1 MRRCSGSDRFPVGRL
16 RVGVLGG
23 SFNPPH
29 IGHLILASDAFEA
42 LELDRLI
49 VVPANANPLKGPDPL
64 APRPEQRLEMVK
76 LAFGGDDRFEVSS
89 VEIDRG
95 GLSFM
100 VDTLETL
107 AAEHPGAE
115 LVLLV
120 GIDSLETLDRW
131 KQPQRI
137 KELAS
142 LAALM
147 RGGLPRGAEAAHAEA
162 QKSQVE
168 IVTTRRID
176 VSSTEI
182 RERIAAGLPVKG
194 FVAESVE
201 AYISA
206 AKLYRQRA
214 VD

>member
-1 MRRCSGSDRFPVGRL
+1 L

-42 LELDRLI
+42 LKLDRLI
-49 VVPANANPLKGPDPL
+49 VVPANANPLKGLDPL
-64 APRPEQRLEMVK
+64 APRPEQRLDMVR
-76 LAFGGDDRFEVSS
+76 LAFGGDPRFEVSS

-107 AAEHPGAE
+107 AAEHEGAE
-115 LVLLV
+115 MVLLL
-120 GIDSLETLDRW
+120 GIDSLKTLDRW
-131 KQPQRI
+131 KDPERI
-137 KELAS
+137 KELAK
-142 LAALM
+142 LACLS
-147 RGGLPRGAEAAHAEA
+147 RLPGDAEAAHTET
-162 QKSQVE
+162 QKYE
-168 IVTTRRID
+168 FELVTTRRVD

>member
-1 MRRCSGSDRFPVGRL
+1 M

-42 LELDRLI
+42 LKLDRLI
-49 VVPANANPLKGPDPL
+49 FVPANANPLKGLDPL
-64 APRPEQRLEMVK
+64 APRPEQRLEMAR
-76 LAFGGDDRFEVSS
+76 LAFGGDPRFEVSS

-107 AAEHPGAE
+107 AAEHEGAE
-115 LVLLV
+115 LVLLL
-120 GIDSLETLDRW
+120 GIDALKSLDHW
-131 KQPQRI
+131 KNPERI

-147 RGGLPRGAEAAHAEA
+147 RGDTAPGSRATKASHAEA
-162 QKSQVE
+162 HEPEGQSSIQQFEV
-168 IVTTRRID
+168 VTTRRVD

-214 VD
+214 ED

>member
-1 MRRCSGSDRFPVGRL
+1 L

-29 IGHLILASDAFEA
+29 IGHLVLASDAFEA
-42 LELDRLI
+42 LKLDRLVI
-49 VVPANANPLKGPDPL
+49 VPANANPLKGMDPQ
-64 APRPEQRLEMVK
+64 APRPEQRLEMAR
-76 LAFGGDDRFEVSS
+76 LAFGGDPRFEVSS

-107 AAEHPGAE
+107 SAENEGAE
-115 LVLLV
+115 LVLLL
-120 GIDSLETLDRW
+120 GIDSLKTLDRW
-131 KQPQRI
+131 KDPDRI
-137 KELAS
+137 KELVT
-142 LAALM
+142 LAALS
-147 RGGLPRGAEAAHAEA
+147 RATEATHAEPWIPRGAEAALVET
-162 QKSQVE
+162 QRQGIQV
-168 IVTTRRID
+168 VTTRRVD
-176 VSSTEI
+176 VSSTEV

-206 AKLYRQRA
+206 AKLYRERA
-214 VD
+214 ED

>member
-1 MRRCSGSDRFPVGRL
+1 L

-42 LELDRLI
+42 LKLDRLVI
-49 VVPANANPLKGPDPL
+49 VPANTNPLKGTDPL
-64 APRPEQRLEMVK
+64 APRPEQRLDMVR
-76 LAFGGDDRFEVSS
+76 LAFGGDNRFQVSS

-107 AAEHPGAE
+107 AADHKGAE
-115 LVLLV
+115 LVLLL
-120 GIDSLETLDRW
+120 GIDSLKTLDRW
-131 KQPQRI
+131 NRPQRI
-137 KELAS
+137 KELAT

-147 RGGLPRGAEAAHAEA
+147 REERTLASRAAEATHAEPHDAEA
-162 QKSQVE
+162 QSRFQQFEV
-168 IVTTRRID
+168 VTTRRVD

-206 AKLYRQRA
+206 AKLYRQRSE
-214 VD
+214 D

>member
-1 MRRCSGSDRFPVGRL
+1 M

-42 LELDRLI
+42 LKLDRLVI
-49 VVPANANPLKGPDPL
+49 VPANANPLKGTDPL
-64 APRPEQRLEMVK
+64 APRPEQRLDMVR
-76 LAFGGDDRFEVSS
+76 LAFGGDNRFEVSS

-107 AAEHPGAE
+107 RAEHEGAE
-115 LVLLV
+115 LVLLL
-120 GIDSLETLDRW
+120 GSDSLRTLDRW
-131 KQPQRI
+131 KRPERI
-137 KELAS
+137 KELAKV
-142 LAALM
+142 AGLM
-147 RGGLPRGAEAAHAEA
+147 RGAEARHTETHDTEA
-162 QKSQVE
+162 QNSEFEV
-168 IVTTRRID
+168 VTTRRVD

-214 VD
+214 AD

>member
-1 MRRCSGSDRFPVGRL
+1 M

-42 LELDRLI
+42 LTLDRLVI
-49 VVPANANPLKGPDPL
+49 VPANANPHKGTDPL
-64 APRPEQRLEMVK
+64 APRPEQRLDMAR
-76 LAFGGDDRFEVSS
+76 LAFGGDNRFEVSS

-107 AAEHPGAE
+107 RAEHEGAE
-115 LVLLV
+115 LVLLL
-120 GIDSLETLDRW
+120 GIDSLKTLDRW
-131 KQPQRI
+131 KRPERI
-137 KELAS
+137 KELATV
-142 LAALM
+142 AALM
-147 RGGLPRGAEAAHAEA
+147 RGAETRDGFQQFE
-162 QKSQVE
+162 V
-168 IVTTRRID
+168 VTTRRVD

-182 RERIAAGLPVKG
+182 RARIAAGLPVKG

-214 VD
+214 ED